1 MNPDNIL
8 VDLDDLD
15 MLNELTNGIEASDIP
30 QGE

>member
-15 MLNELTNGIEASDIP
+15 MLNELTNGIDEGDLSY
-30 QGE
+30 E